1 MKTLG
6 RHDLDRIA
14 RAVVSGERGLSAQ
27 HDRLADAVARR
38 VRSKLEAVGAAG
50 AARARAIGTTP
61 GELRREEVTALPAL
75 LARVDKHVAWVAM
88 KAIHGGAQPR

>member
-1 MKTLG
+1 MKALG
-6 RHDLDRIA
+6 RHDLERIA
-14 RAVVSGERGLSAQ
+14 CAVVSGERGLSAQ

-61 GELRREEVTALPAL
+61 GLRREEVTALPAL

-88 KAIHGGAQPR
+88 KAGHGGAQPR